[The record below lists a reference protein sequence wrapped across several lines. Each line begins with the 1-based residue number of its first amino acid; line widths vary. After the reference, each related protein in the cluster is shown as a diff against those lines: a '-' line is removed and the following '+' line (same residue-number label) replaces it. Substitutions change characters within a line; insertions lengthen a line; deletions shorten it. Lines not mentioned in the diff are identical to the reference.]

1 MMHLNR
7 SSHLLCQSK
16 TIDLPK
22 CSFNRGGDSEGR
34 SVNALQQ
41 STCFGQVPIKIYKL
55 LGLNQSLSSLKI
67 LQEREDKEDGDDAE
81 RIIPHSARLNQ
92 PYKAV
97 TGSTFRLNTEIHH
110 TPVLV
115 FLYSGVFY
123 AFERT
128 TSIKNA
134 HICFV
139 KITGYRQTLFTL

>member
-16 TIDLPK
+16 NDSPK

-41 STCFGQVPIKIYKL
+41 STCFRQVPIKIYKL
-55 LGLNQSLSSLKI
+55 LGLNQSLSSLKR
-67 LQEREDKEDGDDAE
+67 LREREDKEDGDDAE
-81 RIIPHSARLNQ
+81 TMIHHSAHLNQ

-97 TGSTFRLNTEIHH
+97 TGSTFRFNKEIYH

-123 AFERT
+123 EFEHR
-128 TSIKNA
+128 TSIK
-134 HICFV
+134 ICSH
-139 KITGYRQTLFTL
+139 LFC